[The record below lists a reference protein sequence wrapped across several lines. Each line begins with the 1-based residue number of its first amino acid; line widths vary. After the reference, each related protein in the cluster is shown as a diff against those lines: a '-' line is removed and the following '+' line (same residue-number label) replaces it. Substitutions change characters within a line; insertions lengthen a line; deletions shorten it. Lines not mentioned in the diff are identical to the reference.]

1 MDNTEEK
8 VYALLQEQY
17 PDEPPLYVGDTVY
30 YLLLEYPREPRFVV
44 DAQITEVQFVI
55 VHPEYVKEKHSLWFN
70 IDPRL
75 PNGYE
80 LVGPKLPIE
89 KDELG
94 WPKWH
99 KLDPALVLDDGAK
112 LGNWFVW
119 IDLPIGHAL
128 SPWTEVTPT
137 LSHALEAATPFRGRK
152 RHAKSALNKFINGG
166 MRFIASTHKKPV
178 TQMGFPAYR
187 RWPDRK
193 IYWRRK

>member
-1 MDNTEEK
+1 MNPEE
-8 VYALLQEQY
+8 VLYRLLREQY

-30 YLLLEYPREPRFVV
+30 YLLLEYPRNPRFVV
-44 DAQITEVQFVI
+44 DTKIVEVQFV
-55 VHPEYVKEKHSLWFN
+55 VNHPKYAEEKSSLWFN

-75 PNGYE
+75 PQGHE

-94 WPKWH
+94 WPKWESVSSEIVH
-99 KLDPALVLDDGAK
+99 DVGVK

-128 SPWTEVTPT
+128 SPWTEVTPV
-137 LSHALEAATPFRGRK
+137 LSDALHYATPFKGRR

-166 MRFIASTHKKPV
+166 MRFIASTQRKTV
-178 TQMGFPAYR
+178 AQVGFPKYR
-187 RWPDRK
+187 RWPERR